1 MGEVIASVY
10 DGQGWQTIS
19 ANTGDTITLADTTLA
34 NANAEIASKQKG
46 IKKMNIYTVV
56 IVDKRKPFMIYNNV
70 VVVASSRETASLKA
84 HCDIPDDAEIE
95 VIIKELGSFEPVEE

>member
-1 MGEVIASVY
+1 MGEVTS
-10 DGQGWQTIS
+10 GWQTIS
-19 ANTGDTITLADTTLA
+19 TDNTITDTITCGTTGF
-34 NANAEIASKQKG
+34 EIASKQKE
-46 IKKMNIYTVV
+46 IKKMNVYTVV